1 MGRSVKD
8 PREENKETYRKFTTK
23 EKDVWVGKQEGKFFN
38 EKAYEKAKNKFME
51 EAKTDVVD
59 WYIKDKKEDSVLLTL
74 VNYERKD

>member
-1 MGRSVKD
+1 
-8 PREENKETYRKFTTK
+8 
-23 EKDVWVGKQEGKFFN
+23 
-38 EKAYEKAKNKFME
+38 ME